1 MTKGMDIIQIT
12 KAKFRVIII
21 LNCLAIAAALGLSV
35 FLSSHRLNS
44 SKGVPHDQWSRK
56 VDASTNTKAMK
67 ELLEAD
73 DSYIRVLEYIVNNYH
88 EKMSFALVLISL
100 LPIASL
106 GVLISSKFRSTKTES
121 P

>member
-1 MTKGMDIIQIT
+1 MMKETNMVQISKTKFLAII
-12 KAKFRVIII
+12 V
-21 LNCLAIAAALGLSV
+21 LNFLAIAAALSLSV
-35 FLSSHRLNS
+35 FLSSHKLNS
-44 SKGVPHDQWSRK
+44 SKGVPHDRWSQK

-73 DSYIRVLEYIVNNYH
+73 DSYISVLEYMVNNYH

-106 GVLISSKFRSTKTES
+106 GILISSKFKS
-121 P
+121 PER